1 MTGPDELAR
10 IDPTDPADR
19 APLTAADVA
28 SGAALARVAEAVGS
42 LADLAGGVGT
52 DDPVAAAE
60 ALRYALRFVA
70 AGITVC
76 VAHDDTDAPALGPMS
91 RDRLSWG
98 LDNPDC
104 LYRYTRLDPT
114 ATYRL
119 HGRLGSALH
128 TEVQVNTGHFGDGDF
143 AAWRAVA
150 ATTPADLGLGP
161 GDDLDVWLAPE
172 QPTGPDG
179 EPATTWL
186 ALTPDASFLLVRQYF
201 GDWEREEAA
210 VLSIDRI
217 DADPASERR
226 GHAALPPG
234 PHGPDEAA
242 RQADLLVQWLEDG
255 ARCWQALS
263 DGIRSGGDGV
273 VTPFVPPASAS
284 GLKGQA
290 YGFGPWRCAPDEAV
304 IVEVAPPPCRL
315 WSVALA
321 DGSWQSIDFA
331 DRQSSLNTFQA
342 PLLDD
347 GRFVGVISHDDPGV
361 ATWLDPGG
369 HRSGTIALRYLFEP
383 TAVPDPAD
391 GPLPA
396 LTQRTVPLDQMA
408 EHLPADL
415 PRVDPATRAD
425 VLARRRAAVARR
437 GGL

>member
-1 MTGPDELAR
+1 MTGPDELIR
-10 IDPTDPADR
+10 IDPTDPALR
-19 APLTAADVA
+19 VPLTPDDVA
-28 SGAALARVAEAVGS
+28 SGAALSRVAEAVAALGDLGS
-42 LADLAGGVGT
+42 PD
-52 DDPVAAAE
+52 DDPVATAE
-60 ALRYALRFVA
+60 ALRYALRFLA

-104 LYRYTRLDPT
+104 LYRYTRVDPS

-119 HGRLGSALH
+119 HGRLGTALH

-143 AAWRAVA
+143 AGWRAVA

-161 GDDLDVWLAPE
+161 GDELDLWLAPE
-172 QPTGPDG
+172 RPIGPDG
-179 EPATTWL
+179 EPVPAWL

-201 GDWEREEAA
+201 GDWEREVAA
-210 VLSIDRI
+210 ELAIDRI
-217 DADPASERR
+217 DVDPTSPRR

-234 PHGPDEAA
+234 AHRPDEAA

-263 DGIRSGGDGV
+263 DGIRGGGDGT

-290 YGFGPWRCAPDEAV
+290 YGFGPWHCAPDEAV
-304 IVEVAPPPCRL
+304 VVKVTPPPCRL

-331 DRQSSLNTFQA
+331 DRQSSLNTYQA

-347 GRFVGVISHDDPGV
+347 GRFLGVISHDDPGV
-361 ATWLDPGG
+361 APWLDPGG
-369 HRSGTIALRYLFEP
+369 HRSGTLALRYLF
-383 TAVPDPAD
+383 DPAAMPDADD

-396 LTQRTVPLDQMA
+396 LTQRVVPRAELE
-408 EHLPADL
+408 EHLPAEL

-425 VLARRRAAVARR
+425 VLARRRAAVVRR